1 MAPTP
6 WDGAGSLF
14 ALGLRLGHLD
24 AAGAPRVGPTNGY
37 KTDALVTIGLGL
49 ELREGEE
56 VEQLAGDGSICVYY
70 KAPDTLKRGTIAG
83 LEVCTPD
90 PNVLEFVQGGGVYTT
105 PGTAEVQTVT
115 ITGGPAG
122 GTFTLTY
129 SAQTTAGIAYNANAA
144 AVQSALEALSNLAPG
159 DLVVTGGPG
168 PATPYVVTFAASLG
182 NVDQMTANGA
192 GLTGGVTPAVGVVT
206 TTPGV
211 NPETIG
217 YKAPL
222 VGAQLQPN
230 GISIEFWTRAVMD
243 GSFPANLPYIQWVV
257 PRAYLTP
264 DGELTAASSD
274 PMKPAFT
281 GWSNQNANWGDGL
294 TTGDWPLSSDRVW
307 QWARV
312 ATVPD
317 LTPGFIPIV

>member
-6 WDGAGSLF
+6 WDRSGSLF
-14 ALGLRLGHLD
+14 ALGMRFGHLD
-24 AAGAPRVGPTNGY
+24 AAGAPLVGPTNGY
-37 KTDALVTIGLGL
+37 KTDALTTVGLGL
-49 ELREGEE
+49 EMREGDE
-56 VEQLAGDGSICVYY
+56 VEQLAGDGTICVYY

-83 LEVCTPD
+83 LEFCTPD
-90 PNVLEFVQGGGVYTT
+90 PNVLEFLQGGGTYVTA
-105 PGTAEVQTVT
+105 GTSEVQTIT

-122 GTFTLTY
+122 GTFTVTY
-129 SAQTTAGIAYNANAA
+129 DGQTTTNIAFNAIGTT
-144 AVQSALEALSNLAPG
+144 VQAALEALSNLAPG
-159 DLVVTGGPG
+159 DVVVTGGAGG
-168 PATPYVVTFAASLG
+168 PYTATFAASLG
-182 NVDQMTANGA
+182 NVVQMTANGA
-192 GLTGGVTPAVGVVT
+192 LLTGGTAPAVGVVT

-230 GISIEFWTRAVMD
+230 GVSLEFWTRAVMD
-243 GSFPANLPYIQWVV
+243 GSFPASLPYIHWVV

-264 DGELTAASSD
+264 DGELTAAVAD
-274 PMKPAFT
+274 PMKPTFT

-294 TTGDWPLSSDRVW
+294 TTGDWLLTSDRVW
-307 QWARV
+307 QWARE

-317 LTPGFIPIV
+317 LTPGFVPIV

>member
-1 MAPTP
+1 
-6 WDGAGSLF
+6 
-14 ALGLRLGHLD
+14 LRLGHLD
-24 AAGAPRVGPTNGY
+24 AAGAPLLGTTNGY

-49 ELREGEE
+49 EMSEGDEI
-56 VEQLAGDGSICVYY
+56 EQRSGDGSVCVAY

-83 LEVCTPD
+83 LQVCTPD
-90 PNVLEFVQGGGVYTT
+90 PNVLEFVQGGGVYTSA
-105 PGTAEVQTVT
+105 GTSEVQTAT
-115 ITGGPAG
+115 ITGGPTG

-129 SAQTTAGIAYNANAA
+129 SGQTTAPIAFNATGAT
-144 AVQSALEALSNLAPG
+144 VQTALEALSNLAPG
-159 DLVVTGGPG
+159 DLVVTGGAGG
-168 PATPYVVTFAASLG
+168 PYIITFAASLG
-182 NVDQMTANGA
+182 DVVLTTASGA
-192 GLTGGVTPAVGVVT
+192 GLTGGTTPAIAVVL

-211 NPETIG
+211 NPTTIG

-243 GSFPANLPYIQWVV
+243 GSFPSTLPYIHWVV

-264 DGELTAASSD
+264 DGELTASGTD
-274 PMKPAFT
+274 PMLPGFT

-294 TTGDWPLSSDRVW
+294 NTGDWPLTSDRVW
-307 QWARV
+307 QWARE

-317 LTPGFIPIV
+317 LTPGFVSIV